1 MLYIYLDK
9 SGDLGFNFAD
19 KRTSNFFTICVLALK
34 GQRNDRA
41 MENAVKPELTSDA
54 KKHFYK
60 SVKDIEFGLY
70 AVTLDKRKAYTM
82 PSFDKDRIYSYIAG
96 LTFKGLNLRDTA
108 VRLTLRAGTP
118 GQGKGEIPL
127 DDYILDQIKGWVDPV
142 LPLKIF
148 RISSQ
153 ESFGLQAAG
162 LFARGLHNTH
172 EKGDLGWYSVFKEK
186 VRSERIY

>member
-9 SGDLGFNFAD
+9 SGDLGFDFAD

-41 MENAVKPELTSDA
+41 IANAVKPELTSDA
-54 KKHFYK
+54 KHFYK
-60 SVKDIEFGLY
+60 RVEDIEFGLY

-82 PSFDKDRIYSYIAG
+82 PSFDKDRVYSFIAG

-127 DDYILDQIKGWVDPV
+127 DDYILDQIKGWISPEM
-142 LPLKIF
+142 PLRIF
-148 RISSQ
+148 QKSSI

-162 LFARGLHNTH
+162 LFARGFHSKH
-172 EKGDLGWYSVFKEK
+172 EKENLGWYPVFKEK
-186 VRSERIY
+186 IRAERLY

>member
-9 SGDLGFNFAD
+9 SGDLGFDFAD
-19 KRTSNFFTICVLALK
+19 KRTSNFFTICALALK

-41 MENAVKPELTSDA
+41 IANAFKPELTSDA
-54 KKHFYK
+54 KHFYK
-60 SVKDIEFGLY
+60 RVKDIEFGLY

-82 PSFDKDRIYSYIAG
+82 PSFDKDRVCSFIAG

-108 VRLTLRAGTP
+108 VSLTLRAGTP

-127 DDYILDQIKGWVDPV
+127 DDYILDQIQGWVNPV

-162 LFARGLHNTH
+162 LFARGFHCKH
-172 EKGDLGWYSVFKEK
+172 EKGTLGWYSVFKEK
-186 VRSERIY
+186 IRSERLY